1 MLAVNYKGDKMKKVL
16 VTGATGQI
24 GSELTLYLRKLLG
37 GENVMAAGHNREP
50 GTEIRESGPFKRIDC
65 TNIDTMAAL
74 VKKYKIDTIFHLA
87 AILSAT
93 AEKNPQLAWHVNVNG
108 LYNVLEIARECRCG
122 VFTPSSIATFGPAT
136 PMDQTPQDT
145 VQRPTTIYGI
155 TKVTG
160 ELMCNYYHTRFGVDT
175 RGLRYPGL
183 ISYKT
188 PPGGGTTDYAVEIY
202 FEAVK
207 HAKYT
212 CYLRAGTCLDM
223 MYMPDALRAAVEL
236 MAADDSKLKHRN
248 AFNITAMT
256 LAPET
261 LASAIQTHIPEFE
274 IDYDVDPLRQ
284 AIAESWPNSMDD
296 HAARAQWGWKPQYTL
311 ETMTT
316 DMIQNISQLN
326 IG

>member
-37 GENVMAAGHNREP
+37 SENVIAAGHNREP

-108 LYNVLEIARECRCG
+108 LCNVLEIARECLCA

-160 ELMCNYYHTRFGVDT
+160 ELMCNYYHTHFGVDT

-212 CYLRAGTCLDM
+212 CYLGAGTCLDM

-236 MAADDSKLKHRN
+236 MEADDSKLKHRN

-316 DMIQNISQLN
+316 DMIQNISQLK
-326 IG
+326 